1 MIPFSK
7 VAYYTLGCKLNFSET
22 SSISRDL
29 MEAGYARVDF
39 FDHPDVYVIN
49 TCSVTDN
56 ADKKCRK
63 LVKDALNHSPKA
75 FVVIIGC
82 YSQLKPKEI
91 SEIPGVSLVLGAQEK
106 FNISKYLK
114 NINTGD
120 AVKVINSS
128 IKEIEEFVPAFSN
141 NERTRSFLK
150 VQDGCDYHCSFC
162 TIPLARGKSRSSSV
176 VKIVAT
182 ANEIVESGIQEIVLT
197 GVNIGDFGNGTD
209 ESFFDLLKE
218 LNNIKGLNRIR
229 ISSIEPNLLT
239 KEIVTLVSN
248 SNKIM
253 PHFHIPLQSGSNE
266 ILKAMRR
273 KYDREHYQ
281 SKVELIH
288 QLIDNCCI
296 GVDVIVGYPGETEDY
311 FLETFNFLNELNIAY
326 LHVFTYSE
334 RDNTTALRSDQVV
347 PMADRTK
354 RRKMLQILSEKKKRK
369 FYSDN
374 ISNIQSALFEGENK
388 DGFISGFTNNYIRV
402 KTEFDAKKIN
412 TINKIKLISLDE
424 DCVMTGSIVKQEE
437 LLTNSYS
444 N

>member
-1 MIPFSK
+1 M
-7 VAYYTLGCKLNFSET
+7 
-22 SSISRDL
+22 
-29 MEAGYARVDF
+29 
-39 FDHPDVYVIN
+39 
-49 TCSVTDN
+49 
-56 ADKKCRK
+56 
-63 LVKDALNHSPKA
+63 
-75 FVVIIGC
+75 
-82 YSQLKPKEI
+82 
-91 SEIPGVSLVLGAQEK
+91 
-106 FNISKYLK
+106 
-114 NINTGD
+114 
-120 AVKVINSS
+120 
-128 IKEIEEFVPAFSN
+128 
-141 NERTRSFLK
+141 
-150 VQDGCDYHCSFC
+150 QDGCDYHCSFC

-296 GVDVIVGYPGETEDY
+296 GDDVIVGYPGETEDY
-311 FLETFNFLNELNIAY
+311 FLSCY
-326 LHVFTYSE
+326 
-334 RDNTTALRSDQVV
+334 
-347 PMADRTK
+347 
-354 RRKMLQILSEKKKRK
+354 
-369 FYSDN
+369 
-374 ISNIQSALFEGENK
+374 
-388 DGFISGFTNNYIRV
+388 
-402 KTEFDAKKIN
+402 
-412 TINKIKLISLDE
+412 
-424 DCVMTGSIVKQEE
+424 
-437 LLTNSYS
+437 
-444 N
+444 